1 MDYKIFEEMLLATK
15 KGGIIVFAA
24 RYSYVGEY
32 WYDEIIFQMEKEGR
46 WEFLKSEAFFKYD
59 KIEQSI
65 GRFSRTPC
73 KVYAF
78 RKT

>member
-1 MDYKIFEEMLLATK
+1 MDYKLYEEMLLATK

-32 WYDEIIFQMEKEGR
+32 WYDEITNLMEKEGR

-65 GRFSRTPC
+65 GRFSKTPC
-73 KVYAF
+73 KVFAF